1 MWSGVVPFLIHWLAL
16 STQRAGYSPQ
26 PPKSHWNLLS
36 DFQALPED
44 DIEEFLPQICNILV
58 AQDASPNDEYGI
70 YSHFGKILMEKCAGC
85 LPFGLRVC
93 SLLKSAQQS
102 DLAAQNTGSGTE
114 GLLSGG
120 LFKSVL
126 GSAQPSPDARQR
138 AMRLH
143 YLVQGAEEAT
153 SHGLRLPQR
162 VGYLRAKYYHDLN
175 VMLDTMVRTSP
186 SSFDIALPLTSLSH
200 PSQTCHPPPHTHTK
214 RRAWAAISSSSPWT
228 AAQATYGTPWPS

>member
-1 MWSGVVPFLIHWLAL
+1 MIHWLAL
-16 STQRAGYSPQ
+16 STQRAGYSPHS
-26 PPKSHWNLLS
+26 PKSHWNLLS

-102 DLAAQNTGSGTE
+102 DMVAQSAGSGTDG

-126 GSAQPSPDARQR
+126 GSSQPSPEARQR
-138 AMRLH
+138 AMRLR

-175 VMLDTMVRTSP
+175 LMLDTMVSKMRP
-186 SSFDIALPLTSLSH
+186 S
-200 PSQTCHPPPHTHTK
+200 
-214 RRAWAAISSSSPWT
+214 
-228 AAQATYGTPWPS
+228 